1 MKLTFKRFLIKEG
14 GNATSEWETER
25 AFPEDVKKAVE
36 LAAEAIGISA
46 EDLSKNL
53 LGTSRLTY
61 HGKKSS
67 SGDIDIAIDAKNLK
81 KYDEAMMKLVKGQ
94 GVYNTGTKVGS
105 YAVDLGKKKVQVDF
119 MYVPS
124 TDLAKFTY
132 YSTEG
137 INSKY
142 PGAVRNIMLM
152 TLATFILEDGKDFVI
167 KDSDNVI
174 ARASRSLKLDV
185 GLERLFKVA
194 KKRKDGKG
202 RVKFPEKVSPDE
214 LEAELKDIDSSKIG
228 KFEKSADI
236 INNPNKIAKFFFGE
250 NVKANDILTAEN
262 VAKLINEKFDG
273 EKLVEI
279 KKEISKQLKDAG
291 FEVPKEL

>member
-1 MKLTFKRFLIKEG
+1 MKLTLKRFLLKEG
-14 GNATSEWETER
+14 GKATAEWDTER
-25 AFPEDVKKAVE
+25 AFPADVKTAVE
-36 LAAEAIGISA
+36 LAAKAVGISKEELA
-46 EDLSKNL
+46 KNL

-67 SGDIDIAIDAKNLK
+67 SGDIDIAIDSRNLPE
-81 KYDEAMMKLVKGQ
+81 YHEAMMKMVEGQ

-105 YAVDLGKKKVQVDF
+105 YAVDVGKKKVQVDF

-137 INSKY
+137 VNSKY

-152 TLATFILEDGKDFVI
+152 TLATFIIEDGKDFVI
-167 KDSDNVI
+167 KDADQII

-194 KKRKDGKG
+194 KMRKDGAG
-202 RVKFPEKVSPDE
+202 RVKSPEKVSPDE
-214 LEAELKDIDSSKIG
+214 LEVELQDIDSSKIG
-228 KFEKSADI
+228 AFDKSADI
-236 INNPNKIAKFFFGE
+236 IDNPNKIAKFFFGD
-250 NVKANDILTAEN
+250 NVKADDILTAEN
-262 VAKLINEKFDG
+262 VSKLINEKFKG
-273 EKLVEI
+273 EKLAEI
-279 KKEISKQLKDAG
+279 KKEISKQLKESG

>member
-36 LAAEAIGISA
+36 LAAKAIGISV

-67 SGDIDIAIDAKNLK
+67 SGDIDIAIDAKNLE

-137 INSKY
+137 LNSKY

-152 TLATFILEDGKDFVI
+152 TLATF
-167 KDSDNVI
+167 
-174 ARASRSLKLDV
+174 
-185 GLERLFKVA
+185 
-194 KKRKDGKG
+194 
-202 RVKFPEKVSPDE
+202 
-214 LEAELKDIDSSKIG
+214 
-228 KFEKSADI
+228 
-236 INNPNKIAKFFFGE
+236 
-250 NVKANDILTAEN
+250 
-262 VAKLINEKFDG
+262 
-273 EKLVEI
+273 
-279 KKEISKQLKDAG
+279 
-291 FEVPKEL
+291 